1 MVGDTVNG
9 PTWATS
15 QLYPTIGGGV
25 GVNPTTFT
33 DDLDVVMDVEVGVR
47 GWKDGGFRLLSTP
60 NFVRVIMYFTF
71 FFS

>member
-47 GWKDGGFRLLSTP
+47 G
-60 NFVRVIMYFTF
+60 
-71 FFS
+71 